1 MISQSLS
8 LMAATVVVAT
18 NGKANEEQQMTNFFQ
33 STKGFNASTR
43 EIWSNFSSDDERSTS
58 EESQYFWSFVNALFL
73 TSKKTHYK

>member
-1 MISQSLS
+1 
-8 LMAATVVVAT
+8 
-18 NGKANEEQQMTNFFQ
+18 MTNFFQ